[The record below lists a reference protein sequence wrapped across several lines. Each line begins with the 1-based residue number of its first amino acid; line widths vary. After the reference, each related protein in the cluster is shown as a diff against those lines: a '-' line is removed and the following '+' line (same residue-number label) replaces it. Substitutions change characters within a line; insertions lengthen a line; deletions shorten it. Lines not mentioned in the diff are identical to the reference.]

1 MLAWKIAPAL
11 CTGNTVVIK
20 TSELTPLS
28 ALKIAALIKEA
39 GFRKFK
45 QKYVYFTT
53 YMKLSI

>member
-28 ALKIAALIKEA
+28 ALKVAALIKEA
-39 GFRKFK
+39 GFRKSK
-45 QKYVYFTT
+45 QITHYFTA
-53 YMKLSI
+53 YMQLVI